1 MFMYNIIYMLY
12 IYIYIYN
19 IIFAIICT
27 ACIMHY
33 LQEYLAWEQSKQSP
47 YTRSFSHLATAR
59 APAHL
64 NVAFIVSKASNCL
77 KEA

>member
-1 MFMYNIIYMLY
+1 
-12 IYIYIYN
+12 
-19 IIFAIICT
+19 
-27 ACIMHY
+27 MHY

-77 KEA
+77 KEAWLLFC